1 MKLKGQIEAVSSV
14 SSGFSQY
21 TGNPWKSC
29 SLVLVCAETVQG
41 QEVKNRFLLHCKDE
55 VCDCVQQIV
64 KESIDQNGEINGTYE
79 CTCFSHVRDVQT
91 RDGRSFRSQDFNCF
105 KVERV

>member
-1 MKLKGQIEAVSSV
+1 MTLTGKIEAVSSV

-29 SLVLVCAETVQG
+29 SLVLICSEIVQG

-55 VCDCVQQIV
+55 VCDNVQQIV
-64 KESIDQNGEINGTYE
+64 KDHTDANGEIDGVYT

-105 KVERV
+105 KIERV